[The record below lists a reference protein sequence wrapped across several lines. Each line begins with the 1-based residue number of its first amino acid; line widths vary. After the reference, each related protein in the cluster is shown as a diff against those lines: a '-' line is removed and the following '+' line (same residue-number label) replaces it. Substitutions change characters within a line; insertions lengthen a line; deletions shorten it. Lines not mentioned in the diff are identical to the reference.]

1 MKIYIA
7 GPMTGYKN
15 FNRTT
20 FRLIA
25 EELEHRGYEAIHTA
39 DMPDGLDYEEYIEQS
54 LELLAEC
61 DAMFLLPEWYMS
73 NGVINY
79 ELPLAQAL
87 SIPATESLS
96 MLEQFRSEMKRGKD

>member
-1 MKIYIA
+1 
-7 GPMTGYKN
+7 MTGREDY
-15 FNRTT
+15 NRAT

-39 DMPDGLDYEEYIEQS
+39 DMPDGLDYKEYIERS
-54 LELLAEC
+54 LELLTEC
-61 DAMFLLPEWYMS
+61 DAMFLLPEWYIS

-79 ELPLAQAL
+79 ELPLARAL

-96 MLEQFRSEMKRGKD
+96 MLERFREKSSKEK